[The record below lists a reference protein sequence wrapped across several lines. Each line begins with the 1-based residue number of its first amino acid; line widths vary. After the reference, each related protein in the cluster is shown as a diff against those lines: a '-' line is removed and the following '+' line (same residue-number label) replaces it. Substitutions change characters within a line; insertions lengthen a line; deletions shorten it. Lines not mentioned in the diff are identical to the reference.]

1 MRSLYHS
8 LIITREL
15 EPLQVHRFF
24 ISKFLF
30 SCDLE
35 QLLLISFLVKE
46 ETLEDPEAARPS
58 GVRESF
64 RKVAR
69 PVMSWGGIQSLLEP
83 DSDMTTLDWV
93 WPFLTSIFSCRDFPV
108 RE

>member
-1 MRSLYHS
+1 MEYSNTVLLSLENSRSLS
-8 LIITREL
+8 
-15 EPLQVHRFF
+15 VHLFF

-35 QLLLISFLVKE
+35 QLLLIIFLVKE
-46 ETLEDPEAARPS
+46 EMLEDPEAARPS
-58 GVRESF
+58 GVRESL

-69 PVMSWGGIQSLLEP
+69 PVMSWGGIQSWLEP

-93 WPFLTSIFSCRDFPV
+93 
-108 RE
+108 